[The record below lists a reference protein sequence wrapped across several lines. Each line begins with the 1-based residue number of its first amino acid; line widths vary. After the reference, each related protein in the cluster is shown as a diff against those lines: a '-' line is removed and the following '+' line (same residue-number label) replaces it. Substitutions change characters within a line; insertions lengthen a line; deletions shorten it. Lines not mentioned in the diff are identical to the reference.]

1 MGAGGWSGVEAIQTC
16 QLASGA
22 QLKRSRRCLVSLP
35 NCPDCPALQA
45 VRQLASGASIQEV
58 VDRQMRSIFGDEFDH
73 VGAGL
78 LLTGFSS
85 V

>member
-1 MGAGGWSGVEAIQTC
+1 M
-16 QLASGA
+16 
-22 QLKRSRRCLVSLP
+22 SLP